1 MAVENLGSLTVCR
14 GCLSVLRGVETE
26 RVFTV
31 GHISEDAVL
40 SMPFLVTH
48 KDSIEL
54 NQPVVLDKKPLE
66 CTTEKLVEK
75 KNNWPSIKKM
85 PPLPTKKLV
94 LKKMSPVVLARGTQH
109 NRQPK
114 KKTKIKI
121 NNKNNETA
129 D

>member
-31 GHISEDAVL
+31 RHISEDAVL

-75 KNNWPSIKKM
+75 KKQLAKYKENAATTNQETSFKEDVPS
-85 PPLPTKKLV
+85 
-94 LKKMSPVVLARGTQH
+94 SWARGTQH

-114 KKTKIKI
+114 KKQR
-121 NNKNNETA
+121 
-129 D
+129 

>member
-94 LKKMSPVVLARGTQH
+94 LKKMSPVVGLEVRNTIGSQ
-109 NRQPK
+109 K
-114 KKTKIKI
+114 K
-121 NNKNNETA
+121 NKDKNK
-129 D
+129 